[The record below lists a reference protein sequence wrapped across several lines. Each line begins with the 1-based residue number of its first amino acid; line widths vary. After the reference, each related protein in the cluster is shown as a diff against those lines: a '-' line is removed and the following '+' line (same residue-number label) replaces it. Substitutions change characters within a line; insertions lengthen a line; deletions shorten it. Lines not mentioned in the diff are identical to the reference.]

1 VLSLSLSTSRAR
13 VVLRG
18 GEETVHVRRGARLLI
33 VNGDIR
39 PHTIDGV
46 TLDRPGAACVLKF
59 PKRGTFTFQSE
70 PGPALVAG
78 LACDSGPQPATIE
91 VVVR

>member
-1 VLSLSLSTSRAR
+1 VLSLSLATSRAR

-18 GEETVHVRRGARLLI
+18 GQETVRVRRGSRLLI

-39 PHTIDGV
+39 PHTIDGI
-46 TLDRPGAACVLKF
+46 TLERPGSACVLKF
-59 PKRGTFTFQSE
+59 PKRGTFTFHSE

-78 LACDSGPQPATIE
+78 LACDTGPRPATLE